1 METAA
6 VPLQNWMLQIG
17 HACLW
22 GSLWACAAGI
32 LCRCAPRLS
41 AAIRAWLWWLA
52 CSQMLLCLCLTGPI
66 NLPVLPPPPHAVR
79 SASLTTFVPL
89 TAVARIAPP
98 SPNADRATA
107 GEAEAPPVPA
117 PPAPR
122 RPQLL
127 FTAWTIGVAGFF
139 LCAVRQTFL
148 LKQLQRG
155 TFPAPLPDIDLSALA
170 RQMGLRRAPRVLT
183 GPYIQTPCV
192 TGWLRPAILLPPGY
206 GERLSAG
213 EMRLTLAHEMAHLKR
228 GDLLLAIVPALAR
241 ALLFF
246 HPLAWWAC
254 AEWAAAREEACDAL
268 ALSATRL
275 SRADYGRL
283 LLKLAGPE
291 ASAPAL
297 GLSPGYH
304 NLRRRL
310 LGLSRAQKSPRG
322 ASLLVLALPLLLP
335 WRLTAA
341 VSPAEAHRS
350 SVLPAHYSITALA
363 DSTNSEAA
371 ALNNAGQVALSV
383 QGGDGAQGYTGS
395 ADALAALGA
404 LPKHHASL
412 AYGINAQGQVA
423 GTSFNVPGH
432 GRAFL
437 WDGTPHRLGSL
448 PGYPYSEARGL
459 NAAGQVAGFSE
470 TGRADQNHAWITRAF
485 LRQPAGPI
493 TDLGTL
499 GGSYSAAYAL
509 NALGTVVGKADT
521 EAFGATHAFA
531 WADGRMT
538 DLGTLGGADSAAYA
552 VDDQGE
558 IAGAS
563 EVDGTKARH
572 AFLYTGGQ
580 MRDLGTPPGMTDSAA
595 YALNNQGQIVGTSQ
609 ASMDKHATLW
619 QNGRPTDLN
628 ALLPPHSG
636 WTLTEARAVNEHG
649 QIAGQGLF
657 RGHPTAFLLTPQT
670 R

>member
-6 VPLQNWMLQIG
+6 AGLLQNWMLQIG
-17 HACLW
+17 HSCLW
-22 GSLWACAAGI
+22 GSVWACAAAL

-52 CSQMLLCLCLTGPI
+52 CLEMLLGLWMVAPI
-66 NLPVLPPPPHAVR
+66 DLPVLPAPAHAVR
-79 SASLTTFVPL
+79 SSSVITAVPL
-89 TAVARIAPP
+89 TAIARIAPP
-98 SPNADRATA
+98 APGA
-107 GEAEAPPVPA
+107 GGAAPEEAEAPPVPA
-117 PPAPR
+117 LPAPR
-122 RPQLL
+122 WPQFL
-127 FTAWTIGVAGFF
+127 FTAWLIGVTTSLLF
-139 LCAVRQTFL
+139 AVRQTLL
-148 LKQLQRG
+148 LKRLQRG
-155 TFPAPLPDIDLSALA
+155 TFPASLPHIDLSALA
-170 RQMGLRRAPRVLT
+170 RQMGLRQAPRVLT
-183 GPYIQTPCV
+183 SPYIQTPCV
-192 TGWLRPAILLPPGY
+192 TGWLHPVILLPPG
-206 GERLSAG
+206 LSEMLTAG
-213 EMRLTLAHEMAHLKR
+213 ELRLTLAHEMAHLKR
-228 GDLLLAIVPALAR
+228 GDLPLTIVPALAR

-246 HPLAWWAC
+246 HPLAWWAA

-283 LLKLAGPE
+283 LLKLAGPK

-322 ASLLVLALPLLLP
+322 ASLFVLALPLLLP

-341 VSPAEAHRS
+341 LPPAEAHRS
-350 SVLPAHYSITALA
+350 SVLPTRYSITALA
-363 DSTNSEAA
+363 GSTDSEAA
-371 ALNNAGQVALSV
+371 ALNDAGQIALSV
-383 QGGDGAQGYTGS
+383 QDGDGVQGYAGS
-395 ADALAALGA
+395 AGALAALGA

-459 NAAGQVAGFSE
+459 NDSGQVAGFSE

-493 TDLGTL
+493 TGLGTL

-509 NALGTVVGKADT
+509 NAMGTVVGKADT
-521 EAFGATHAFA
+521 EEFGATHAFA
-531 WADGRMT
+531 WTDGRMT

-552 VDDQGE
+552 VNDQNE

-563 EVDGTKARH
+563 EVDNTKARH

-580 MRDLGTPPGMTDSAA
+580 MHDLGTLPGMTDSAA

-609 ASMDKHATLW
+609 TPNGEHATLW
-619 QNGRPTDLN
+619 QNEKPTDLN
-628 ALLPPHSG
+628 TLLPPHSG
-636 WTLTEARAVNEHG
+636 WTLTEARAINDHG

-657 RGHPTAFLLTPQT
+657 HGHPTAFLLTPY
-670 R
+670 